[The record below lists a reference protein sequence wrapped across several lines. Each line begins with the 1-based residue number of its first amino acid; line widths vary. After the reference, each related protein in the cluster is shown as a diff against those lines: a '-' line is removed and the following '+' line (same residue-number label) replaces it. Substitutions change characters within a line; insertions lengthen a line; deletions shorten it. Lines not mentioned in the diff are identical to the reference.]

1 VLKTMI
7 ILHAWPLEG
16 DFAFGNH
23 TFVELIKNTM
33 WSCVLNDGEPI
44 LVVLLYP

>member
-1 VLKTMI
+1 MI
-7 ILHAWPLEG
+7 VLHAWPLEG

-23 TFVELIKNTM
+23 TLVELIEDTM
-33 WSCVLNDGEPI
+33 WSCVLDDDEPI